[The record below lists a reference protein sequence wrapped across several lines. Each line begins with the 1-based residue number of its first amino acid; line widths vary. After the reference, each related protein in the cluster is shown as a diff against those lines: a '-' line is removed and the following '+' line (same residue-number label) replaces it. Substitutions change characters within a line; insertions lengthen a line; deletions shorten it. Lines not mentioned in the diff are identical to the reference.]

1 MERYGN
7 IRFTR
12 RVVSF
17 VCLLV
22 VAVSVLMPAR
32 VVSAST
38 ITKNANMTVS
48 CYLRGDD
55 VERNTM
61 AKLYDNGV
69 MKGSSP
75 IYSFII
81 YPTSPYRKAAFD
93 NNKVYDNY
101 DFIMGYCSDSSFSVS
116 GDNYWALPNGEKPQS
131 HPLPFGVTIND
142 SGIWYSDYCSLFGNY
157 TTVHSF
163 SINPTKITADIVISC
178 DSFSTTTQFDKTSMC
193 EALAKLKNY
202 VKNGVVSDKMML
214 NVGQGYQAQDKAYS
228 EIGCL
233 DNVQMETYITNKK
246 ELDYADEN
254 ADLSKINQD
263 KVIVYSSTS
272 TTGIDL
278 SKGGYKVQ
286 LYGSYAWQDKSG
298 NIKSEDKGHK
308 TFIKD
313 WKAENNIKGLN
324 RSAYTWIDWKSANN
338 KVEANKTSNAH
349 KPNAFEKMTTYA
361 NYQYEPIWYLRIVS
375 QDNKYG
381 AWVKL
386 YNSSKNKGNYDSDS
400 VDDDGNK
407 VSDSDGGY
415 DKTKST
421 SEITGTGDTPE
432 DAKDNVQK
440 AEEKQDNKDIQDASG
455 GSNSTFDKL
464 EEFTKGIGD
473 VPKMIADI
481 FSFLPSWC
489 LDVVAIGFA
498 LLMILIVVKFIRG

>member
-1 MERYGN
+1 MKKYGN
-7 IRFTR
+7 IRFNR
-12 RVVSF
+12 RVVAF
-17 VCLLV
+17 VCMLV
-22 VAVSVLMPAR
+22 VAVSILIPGQA
-32 VVSAST
+32 VSAST

-55 VERNTM
+55 LKNMTK

-69 MKGSSP
+69 YTGVSP

-81 YPTSPYRKAAFD
+81 YPSKPYRSTPPGSSSEHNTYA
-93 NNKVYDNY
+93 
-101 DFIMGYCSDSSFSVS
+101 FIMGYCSASSFSVK
-116 GDNYWALPNGEKPQS
+116 GNNYWALPDGSEPMS
-131 HPLPFGVTIND
+131 SPFSFDTTINEPHIYD
-142 SGIWYSDYCSLFGNY
+142 SAYCSLFGNY
-157 TTVHSF
+157 STIECY
-163 SINPTKITADIVISC
+163 SINPTNITADIVIGC
-178 DSFSTTTQFDKTSMC
+178 DSFRPGSDTNSMF
-193 EALAKLKNY
+193 EALGKLQNY

-214 NVGQGYQAQDKAYS
+214 NVGQGYQAQDKAYK
-228 EIGCL
+228 EIGAL
-233 DNVQMETYITNKK
+233 DNVQMETYRTNRK
-246 ELDYADEN
+246 EAIDADEN
-254 ADLSKINQD
+254 SDLSKINQD

-324 RSAYTWIDWKSANN
+324 RSAYTWIDWKSAND

-349 KPNAFEKMTTYA
+349 KPNVFEKMTTYS

-381 AWVKL
+381 VWVKL
-386 YNSSKNKGNYDSDS
+386 YNSSKNKGKYTSDS
-400 VDDDGNK
+400 VDDDDNF
-407 VSDSDGGY
+407 VFDSDGGY
-415 DKTKST
+415 DKPKDT
-421 SEITGTGDTPE
+421 SEITGWGDTPE

-440 AEEKQDNKDIQDASG
+440 AEENQDNKDIQDASG

-464 EEFTKGIGD
+464 EAFTKGIGD

-489 LDVVAIGFA
+489 LEVVAIGFA

>member
-7 IRFTR
+7 IRFNR
-12 RVVSF
+12 RVVAF
-17 VCLLV
+17 MCLLV
-22 VAVSVLMPAR
+22 VSLSVLLPVNLVRA
-32 VVSAST
+32 
-38 ITKNANMTVS
+38 
-48 CYLRGDD
+48 DD
-55 VERNTM
+55 VGYKRIYRVTQAGKGYEDRQEAHNQDSIKRDVYIDYPDNVKVIFVTSSWKSNSTNIGTYVCHCLM
-61 AKLYDNGV
+61 FLCKGEPISHIVMDYYNLDIGGEKYYCYYDT
-69 MKGSSP
+69 KYT
-75 IYSFII
+75 YSEYLNHDKDMMYRDSDMNIV
-81 YPTSPYRKAAFD
+81 YPTSYYEEVNQRTDTKDLVTAYIRKFA
-93 NNKVYDNY
+93 NGE
-101 DFIMGYCSDSSFSVS
+101 I
-116 GDNYWALPNGEKPQS
+116 GDNIGFQ
-131 HPLPFGVTIND
+131 
-142 SGIWYSDYCSLFGNY
+142 
-157 TTVHSF
+157 
-163 SINPTKITADIVISC
+163 
-178 DSFSTTTQFDKTSMC
+178 
-193 EALAKLKNY
+193 AKE
-202 VKNGVVSDKMML
+202 
-214 NVGQGYQAQDKAYS
+214 KAYS

-233 DNVQMETYITNKK
+233 DNVQMETYVTNKK
-246 ELDYADEN
+246 EFIDADEN

-298 NIKSEDKGHK
+298 NIKSEDVGHK

-313 WKAENNIKGLN
+313 WNAQNNIKGLN
-324 RSAYTWIDWKSANN
+324 RSNYTWIDWKIAND
-338 KVEANKTSNAH
+338 KVEADKTSDAH

-386 YNSSKNKGNYDSDS
+386 YNSSTKKGNYDSDS

-407 VSDSDGGY
+407 VDDSNGGY

-421 SEITGTGDTPE
+421 SEITGMGDTPE

-464 EEFTKGIGD
+464 EEFTKGTGD

-489 LDVVAIGFA
+489 LEVVAIGFA
-498 LLMILIVVKFIRG
+498 LLIVLIVVKFIRG

>member
-1 MERYGN
+1 MKINGN
-7 IRFTR
+7 IRFNR
-12 RVVSF
+12 RVVAF
-17 VCLLV
+17 VCMLF
-22 VAVSVLMPAR
+22 VAVSVLMPVQ
-32 VVSAST
+32 VVRASA

-48 CYLRGDD
+48 CYLRGYDLK
-55 VERNTM
+55 NKTM
-61 AKLYDNGV
+61 ATLYDNGV
-69 MKGSSP
+69 MRGSAP

-81 YPTSPYRKAAFD
+81 YPSKPYRSTPPDFSNEVD
-93 NNKVYDNY
+93 TY
-101 DFIMGYCSDSSFSVS
+101 DFIMGYCSASSFSVE
-116 GDNYWALPNGEKPQS
+116 GNNYWALPDGSEPVS
-131 HPLPFGVTIND
+131 HPFAYGITVNSGHIYD
-142 SGIWYSDYCSLFGNY
+142 STYCSLFGNY
-157 TTVHSF
+157 DTCKCY
-163 SINPTKITADIVISC
+163 SINPTKIKADIVIGC
-178 DSFSTTTQFDKTSMC
+178 NSFRSGSDNNSMY
-193 EALAKLKNY
+193 EALGKLQNY
-202 VKNGVVSDKMML
+202 VLNGVVSDKMML
-214 NVGQGYQAQDKAYS
+214 NVGQGYQAQEKAYK
-228 EIGCL
+228 EIGAL
-233 DNVQMETYITNKK
+233 DNVQMETYVTNKK
-246 ELDYADEN
+246 ELINADEN

-313 WKAENNIKGLN
+313 WNAENNIKGLN
-324 RSAYTWIDWKSANN
+324 RSKYTWIDWKSAND
-338 KVEANKTSNAH
+338 KVEANKTSDAH

-386 YNSSKNKGNYDSDS
+386 YNSSTKKGNYDSDS

-407 VSDSDGGY
+407 VDDSNGGY

-421 SEITGTGDTPE
+421 SEITGTGDTPQ

-440 AEEKQDNKDIQDASG
+440 SEERQDNKDIQDASG

-489 LDVVAIGFA
+489 LEVVAIGFA

>member
-1 MERYGN
+1 MEKYGN

-12 RVVSF
+12 RVVAF
-17 VCLLV
+17 VCMFV
-22 VAVSVLMPAR
+22 IAVSVLMTSQA
-32 VVSAST
+32 VSAD
-38 ITKNANMTVS
+38 TVS
-48 CYLRGDD
+48 THVIQCFSNWSDGIS
-55 VERNTM
+55 
-61 AKLYDNGV
+61 YDRDLLSISGNYSFVWVRSSYDGEV
-69 MKGSSP
+69 YNMGIIVSSP
-75 IYSFII
+75 GSCTVLSNMFGTNMSADKSACDI
-81 YPTSPYRKAAFD
+81 R
-93 NNKVYDNY
+93 YDTFTCN
-101 DFIMGYCSDSSFSVS
+101 
-116 GDNYWALPNGEKPQS
+116 
-131 HPLPFGVTIND
+131 
-142 SGIWYSDYCSLFGNY
+142 YSDYLSGNSAADCHVLLY
-157 TTVHSF
+157 ENNKKIV
-163 SINPTKITADIVISC
+163 PTSYYEFVNMSYKDVFNKLTEMYKKGELVDNIG
-178 DSFSTTTQFDKTSMC
+178 FQ
-193 EALAKLKNY
+193 AKE
-202 VKNGVVSDKMML
+202 
-214 NVGQGYQAQDKAYS
+214 KAYS

-254 ADLSKINQD
+254 ADLAKINQD

-313 WKAENNIKGLN
+313 WNAKNNIKGLN
-324 RSAYTWIDWKSANN
+324 RSSYTWIDWKSAND
-338 KVEANKTSNAH
+338 KVEADKSNNAH

-361 NYQYEPIWYLRIVS
+361 NYQFEPIWYLRIVS

-386 YNSSKNKGNYDSDS
+386 YNSSTKKGNYDSDS

-440 AEEKQDNKDIQDASG
+440 SEEKQDNKDIQDASG
-455 GSNSTFDKL
+455 GNNSTFDKL

-489 LDVVAIGFA
+489 LEVVAIGFA

>member
-1 MERYGN
+1 MVRYGN
-7 IRFTR
+7 IRFIR
-12 RVVSF
+12 RVV
-17 VCLLV
+17 VALCMLLV
-22 VAVSVLMPAR
+22 SVSVLMPAQI
-32 VVSAST
+32 VHADSSYDGVYTVQSDIIMFGKNYISGIKANITNASSPIVT
-38 ITKNANMTVS
+38 CIAYYKV
-48 CYLRGDD
+48 
-55 VERNTM
+55 
-61 AKLYDNGV
+61 
-69 MKGSSP
+69 KGSSTKYAFYY
-75 IYSFII
+75 ISSKNSFDESHVSVHFADSFGSLGDTYTNSYIAFSCWGDDLKNPCADVFI
-81 YPTSPYRKAAFD
+81 NSVDSFESQNEGNNFFKNKFD
-93 NNKVYDNY
+93 NYIQNGVA
-101 DFIMGYCSDSSFSVS
+101 S
-116 GDNYWALPNGEKPQS
+116 GDMQFNVSSHYKP
-131 HPLPFGVTIND
+131 T
-142 SGIWYSDYCSLFGNY
+142 
-157 TTVHSF
+157 
-163 SINPTKITADIVISC
+163 
-178 DSFSTTTQFDKTSMC
+178 DKTY
-193 EALAKLKNY
+193 N
-202 VKNGVVSDKMML
+202 
-214 NVGQGYQAQDKAYS
+214 

-233 DNVQMETYITNKK
+233 DNVQMETYVTNKK
-246 ELDYADEN
+246 ELIDADEN

-263 KVIVYSSTS
+263 KVIVYSSST

-313 WKAENNIKGLN
+313 WYAENNIKGLN
-324 RSAYTWIDWKSANN
+324 RSKYTWIDWKTAND
-338 KVEANKTSNAH
+338 KVETDKTDKAH
-349 KPNAFEKMTTYA
+349 KPNVFEKMTTYA

-386 YNSSKNKGNYDSDS
+386 YNSSKKGKYTSEA
-400 VDDDGNK
+400 VDDNDNS

-415 DKTKST
+415 SKPKDT

-432 DAKDNVQK
+432 DAKNNVQK
-440 AEEKQDNKDIQDASG
+440 TEEKQDNKDIQDASG

-489 LDVVAIGFA
+489 LEVVAIGFA